1 MRMVNHRV
9 RAGAMLAAML
19 VGLAGLAAAVL
30 PAGAQPGREHG
41 QSIAPVYE
49 GYIEKPDGSYDLL
62 FGYLN
67 RNWVEHPVL
76 EIGPDNHIE
85 PRGPDLGQP
94 THFFPRR
101 SRFVFRVPVPAD
113 FGANEV
119 VWTLTA
125 NGVTAQAFGTLRQGY
140 AVDDTVLMANFGGGG
155 PGGFH
160 PDTLGNTPPELAV
173 ETAREL
179 TATVGEPF
187 TLRAV
192 ASDDGIPPRRPIPS
206 FWIGRSRTVC
216 SRRPACGCRGSA
228 TAAPHRSRSTRRRRR
243 SGRTSGTAAARPG
256 RPAGSRRPSRP
267 TTAGWCGP
275 RSMNP
280 EPMSSAARPT
290 TADCRRMTTCAS
302 S

>member
-1 MRMVNHRV
+1 MRMVHHRV

-41 QSIAPVYE
+41 QSITPVYE
-49 GYIEKPDGSYDLL
+49 GYVEKPDGSYDLL

-67 RNWVEHPVL
+67 RNWVEHPAI

-85 PRGPDLGQP
+85 PRGPDRGQP

-101 SRFVFRVPVPAD
+101 NRFVFRVPVPAD

-119 VWTLTA
+119 VWTLTV

-160 PDTLGNTPPELAV
+160 PSTLGNTPPGA
-173 ETAREL
+173 
-179 TATVGEPF
+179 
-187 TLRAV
+187 
-192 ASDDGIPPRRPIPS
+192 DDRDGAGADRHRR
-206 FWIGRSRTVC
+206 
-216 SRRPACGCRGSA
+216 
-228 TAAPHRSRSTRRRRR
+228 
-243 SGRTSGTAAARPG
+243 
-256 RPAGSRRPSRP
+256 
-267 TTAGWCGP
+267 
-275 RSMNP
+275 
-280 EPMSSAARPT
+280 
-290 TADCRRMTTCAS
+290 
-302 S
+302 